1 MRKFYI
7 LIFFIIINIQFLNA
21 QIKDI
26 GIIPFIKNYTASN
39 YNAAEQNWAAI
50 QDQRGIMY
58 FANTDKSILEFDGK
72 TWNKIKVPTPVFS
85 FEIDKNG
92 VIYVG
97 GKGELGYLKADEV
110 GVLNFISLKDKLPHD
125 YTEFDK
131 IWDIFITKDSSVCF
145 QTFDEI
151 FIYKQGNVEVIPVE
165 MVHEKGLFIRAF
177 QIYEEYYVH
186 TKKKGL
192 YILEN
197 GVLNFVENSEVFAN
211 DMVKGMLPYKDNKIL
226 IVTWSQGMFVYDG
239 KSFTPLETSIDEV
252 ITNNIYRTTDIN
264 GEYFVFSLYNGGL
277 LVTDTELDV
286 VQLITS
292 ENGLQNDQVNNFFL
306 DNQNNLWLCLANGI
320 ASINL
325 FTPFTKFDT
334 NYGFENESKTLTSKL
349 FNNTLYIGTATGV
362 YYKDWKKENKLSEN
376 EKFTNLENE
385 KGNVKAYYLEQV
397 EEKLIC
403 AGALGTFEII
413 NNTANYIVKDRRL
426 RTFKHL
432 DKNSNILIGGAT
444 GLFLFEKE
452 KTNWNFIDNIKNF
465 DKYSRY
471 IEEDEDGF
479 IWMSDASKGISKIYL
494 SPDYRISEKTILYNT
509 ENGLHGLPQETDNY
523 VFKIKDEIVFGT
535 NKGIYRYDKETDQFV
550 AYEKLNSL
558 IGENEPIVMI
568 KEDSEGNIWFKQRRL
583 ITENED
589 SWELGVLL
597 NKGDSMMSLLKKP
610 FLRYKNKIFS
620 FSQID
625 KNTYII
631 GAEDGFVHYDS
642 RIKNHFDKSYPAF
655 VRNVKLI
662 SNDSTLFGGA
672 FISHNNYI
680 GNKQLENQTYK
691 LPFKYNNIRITFS
704 AAFYEDA
711 DNLEFKYFL
720 EGNDKDWSM
729 WTKENYK
736 EYSNLSP
743 KQYTFYIKA
752 KNIYGIESTIAT
764 YKFSIVPPWYR
775 SSLAYVGYVFLAIFI
790 ILVILN
796 LYTRR
801 LRKQKEQLEDLVKE
815 RTLEI
820 EQQNEEL
827 EAQTEELELQ
837 NVVIQKKN
845 EDITSSI
852 EYAERIQRAMLPVKK
867 EITKHLEN
875 NFILFKPRDIVSGD
889 FYWFAYENDKI
900 IITAADCTGHGVP
913 GAFMSMIGAE
923 TLTTIV
929 NKGVTKA
936 GEILDLQN
944 KYIRSA
950 LKQETS
956 DNQDGMD
963 MALCVIDKKAGT
975 IEFAGAKNPLL
986 YIHNDELLKIKADKQ
1001 AIGGR
1006 QIRSILRKKK
1016 KDEVSEKPELFKTTT
1031 LKIKSPM
1038 WFYLF
1043 SDGYQDQ
1050 FGGKDGR
1057 KFMIKRMKKMI
1068 FENHKKPMDEQKQI
1082 LDNAI
1087 EDWKH
1092 NYGEYEQTDDILVIG
1107 FKL

>member
-1 MRKFYI
+1 MRKFNI
-7 LIFFIIINIQFLNA
+7 LFLFLIINIQFLNA
-21 QIKDI
+21 QIKDV
-26 GIIPFIKNYTASN
+26 GIIPFIKNYTAGD

-50 QDQRGIMY
+50 QDNRGIMY

-72 TWNKIKVPTPVFS
+72 TWNKIKIPTPVIS

-97 GKGELGYLKADEV
+97 GKGELGFLKADQT
-110 GVLNFISLKDKLPHD
+110 GSLNFITLKDKLPHD

-145 QTFDEI
+145 QTYDEL
-151 FIYKQGNVEVIPVE
+151 FIYKQDTIEVIPVE
-165 MVHEKGLFIRAF
+165 LVHEKGLFIRTF
-177 QIYEEYYVH
+177 QIHEEYYVH

-192 YILEN
+192 YKLEN
-197 GVLNFVENSEVFAN
+197 GLLDFVKKSEIFAN

-239 KSFTPLETSIDEV
+239 ESFAPIKTGIDEV
-252 ITNNIYRTTDIN
+252 IANNIYRTTDIK

-277 LVTDTELDV
+277 LITDTELNV
-286 VQLITS
+286 VQFITS
-292 ENGLQNDQVNNFFL
+292 ENGLQNDQINNFFL
-306 DNQNNLWLCLANGI
+306 DNQDNLWLCLANGI

-362 YYKDWKKENKLSEN
+362 YYKEWKKENKLSEN
-376 EKFTNLENE
+376 EEFVNIQNE
-385 KGNVKAYYLEQV
+385 KGNVKAYYIEQI
-397 EEKLIC
+397 EDKLIC
-403 AGALGTFEII
+403 AGALGTFEIV
-413 NNTANYIVKDRRL
+413 NNKAEYILKDRRL
-426 RTFKHL
+426 RTFRQL
-432 DKNSNILIGGAT
+432 KNNPENLIGGAT

-452 KTNWNFIDNIKNF
+452 KEEWNFIDNIKNF
-465 DKYSRY
+465 EKYSRY
-471 IEEDEDGF
+471 IEEDNEGF
-479 IWMSDASKGISKIYL
+479 IWMSDDSKGIYKIYL
-494 SPDYRISEKTILYNT
+494 SPDYRVSEKIISYD
-509 ENGLHGLPQETDNY
+509 EQKGLHGLPQKTSNY
-523 VFKIKDEIVFGT
+523 VFKLKNEIVFGT
-535 NKGIYRYDKETDQFV
+535 SKGIYQYDKNNDQFIP
-550 AYEKLNSL
+550 YEKLNNL
-558 IGENEPIVMI
+558 IGEHEPIVMV
-568 KEDSEGNIWFKQRRL
+568 KEDSQGNIWFKQKRL
-583 ITENED
+583 LETGED

-597 NKGDSMMSLLKKP
+597 NKGDSMTLLKKP

-625 KNTYII
+625 KHTYII

-642 RIKNHFDKSYPAF
+642 RIKNNFNKSYPAF

-662 SNDSTLFGGA
+662 SNDSILFGGA
-672 FISHNNYI
+672 FMSSNNYI

-691 LPFKYNNIRITFS
+691 LPFKHNNIRITFS
-704 AAFYEDA
+704 AAFYEDV

-743 KQYTFYIKA
+743 KQYTFYVKA
-752 KNIYGIESTIAT
+752 QNIYGIESTIAT

-775 SSLAYVGYVFLAIFI
+775 SSLAYIGYVLLSMFVIFLI
-790 ILVILN
+790 VN
-796 LYTRR
+796 LYTKR
-801 LRKQKEQLEDLVKE
+801 LRKQKEQLEQLVKE

-827 EAQTEELELQ
+827 EAQTEELEAK
-837 NVVIQKKN
+837 NIVIQKKN

-852 EYAERIQRAMLPVKK
+852 EYAERIQRAMLPIK
-867 EITKHLEN
+867 EDINQHLKE

-889 FYWFAYENDKI
+889 FYWFAYQDEKI

-929 NKGVTKA
+929 NKGETKA
-936 GEILDLQN
+936 GKILDLQN

-950 LKQETS
+950 LKQDTS

-975 IEFAGAKNPLL
+975 VEFAGAKNPLL
-986 YIHNDELLKIKADKQ
+986 YIHNDEIFKIKADKQ

-1006 QIRSILRKKK
+1006 QLTSIVRRKKK
-1016 KDEVSEKPELFKTTT
+1016 KEEGEQTEGFKTTT
-1031 LKIKSPM
+1031 LEIKSPM

-1050 FGGKDGR
+1050 FGGEDGR
-1057 KFMIKRMKKMI
+1057 KFMIKRMKNMI

-1092 NYGEYEQTDDILVIG
+1092 KYGEYEQTDDILVIG